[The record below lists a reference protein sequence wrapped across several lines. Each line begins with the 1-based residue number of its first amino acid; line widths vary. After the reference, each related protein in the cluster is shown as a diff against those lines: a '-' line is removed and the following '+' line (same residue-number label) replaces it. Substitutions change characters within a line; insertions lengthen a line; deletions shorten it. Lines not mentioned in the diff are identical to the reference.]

1 MRPLINVY
9 CDESCHLENDGH
21 SAMTL
26 GALWLPDDKKA
37 EISSRIADI
46 KRRHKMPSDFE
57 VKWTKVSSSKLQMYM
72 DLVDYFFDDDHLRF
86 RCVVAP
92 DKSAL
97 DHGRFGQSHDDWYY
111 KMYYQL
117 ISVLM
122 RPKYQYKIYL
132 DIKDT
137 RSKAKVKRL
146 HDTLANSAL
155 DFSRSMIKHVQ
166 QVRSHEVGPVQ
177 LADLLIGAMSYKARG
192 MGESASKRKLV
203 ERIAARSGYS
213 LAKSTL
219 PSEEK
224 FNILIWQAS

>member
-1 MRPLINVY
+1 MKTIIDVY
-9 CDESCHLENDGH
+9 CDESCHLENDGQ

-26 GALWLPDDKKA
+26 GALWLPDERKA
-37 EISSRIADI
+37 EISARIAEI
-46 KRRHKMPSDFE
+46 KNKHKMPSSFE
-57 VKWTKVSSSKLQMYM
+57 VKWTKVSGSKVDLYM
-72 DLVDYFFDDDHLRF
+72 DLVDYFFDDDDLRF

-97 DHGRFGQSHDDWYY
+97 DHEKFQQSHDDWYY
-111 KMYYQL
+111 KMYFHL
-117 ISVLM
+117 ISFLLK
-122 RPKYQYKIYL
+122 PQYRYRIYL

-137 RSKAKVKRL
+137 RSKLKVKRL
-146 HDTLANSAL
+146 WETLSNSQL
-155 DFSRSMIKHVQ
+155 DFSRSMIDHVQ

-192 MGESASKRKLV
+192 MGDSAAKRKIV

-219 PSEEK
+219 PKEDK